1 MSVAE
6 ELGVSLRR
14 YALRHGK
21 GYQAGRSY
29 CECDIPRRVSQGMQ
43 ITGLAGNVLTG
54 EQAGSENG
62 FGDKEFIQALVI
74 GYWLSPV
81 IAPNTFTE
89 D

>member
-1 MSVAE
+1 
-6 ELGVSLRR
+6 
-14 YALRHGK
+14 
-21 GYQAGRSY
+21 
-29 CECDIPRRVSQGMQ
+29 MQ